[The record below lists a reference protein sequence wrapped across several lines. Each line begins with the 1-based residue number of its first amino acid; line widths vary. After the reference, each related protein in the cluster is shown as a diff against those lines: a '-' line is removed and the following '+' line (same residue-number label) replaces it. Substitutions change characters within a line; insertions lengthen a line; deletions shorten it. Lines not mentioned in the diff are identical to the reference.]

1 MIRIGDFAR
10 LARISVRAL
19 RHYEAEGL
27 LKPAH
32 VDARSRYRYYD
43 LQQLA
48 ALERL
53 LLLKEL
59 GFPLRAV
66 RELLPVAPAEFRA
79 ALMHHQATLQRQLR
93 EKERILAQVA
103 ALRTWLDGEPRSQI
117 AAQGM
122 VVRTKSYPAL
132 RALSVRA
139 TVTPSSNAITDMF
152 EDAERRAR
160 RSRAESAPILLI
172 HSGPQRASRLD
183 AEVCI
188 PVSRSCRLAGARDI
202 EEEPLAASVTYRGP
216 YAEPAALYRRMRH
229 WLGQQKLTL
238 ARRPLREIYHRF
250 GADQVGYRLPG
261 HRLAASPQRYVTEL
275 AIPIAEE
282 PA

>member
-48 ALERL
+48 VLERL

-66 RELLPVAPAEFRA
+66 RELLAVAPQEFRT
-79 ALMHHQATLQRQLR
+79 ALVRHQATLQRQLR

-103 ALRTWLDGEPRSQI
+103 ALRTWLDGEPQ
-117 AAQGM
+117 AQAGTPGM
-122 VVRTKSYPAL
+122 VVRTKSYPAI

-139 TVTPSSNAITDMF
+139 TVSPASNALTDMF

-172 HSGPQRASRLD
+172 HSGAQQVSRLD
-183 AEVCI
+183 VEVCI
-188 PVSRSCRLAGARDI
+188 PVSRSCRLEGARDV
-202 EEEPLAASVTYRGP
+202 EDEPLAASVTYRGP

-229 WLGQQKLTL
+229 WLGRQQLTL
-238 ARRPLREIYHRF
+238 ANRPIREIYHRF

-261 HRLAASPQRYVTEL
+261 HRLAANPQRFVTEL
-275 AIPIAEE
+275 AIPIEE
-282 PA
+282 GPS